1 MKIRAAERIRN
12 MKPGKILLLLFAVF
26 FSIVMLVECDATR
39 RSSAERWDY
48 VPHFMV
54 NGVVYWSS
62 ARPDSQMPASFQ
74 YAGDIREDG
83 TDMASADWTACGL
96 PVGTKIYLDPQIPY
110 QAWADGK
117 YRYCTSEMKRDYVM
131 HDGALYVYTASLE
144 NGHDESYAPYRQ
156 WTSVR
161 NMSRYETAY
170 LGDTV
175 FEGYDACPTQELGT
189 NNFPDSNAQGVY
201 AYADDPNVLF
211 VGRENYASVYVKL
224 KEFQ

>member
-1 MKIRAAERIRN
+1 MKTR
-12 MKPGKILLLLFAVF
+12 KILLILFAVF

-62 ARPDSQMPASFQ
+62 ARPDSSMPASFQ

-110 QAWADGK
+110 QAWVDGK

-131 HDGALYVYTASLE
+131 HENNLYVYTGSLQE
-144 NGHDESYAPYRQ
+144 DSGDAYDKPYRQ
-156 WTSVR
+156 WSSIR
-161 NMSRYETAY
+161 DLSRYKTTY

-189 NNFPDSNAQGVY
+189 NNFPDANAQGVY

-211 VGRENYASVYVKL
+211 VGREDYASVYVRL
-224 KEFQ
+224 LEQP